1 MNNPASVDEYITGFP
16 PDVRVYLDDIR
27 QTIKEA
33 APGAQETISY
43 AMPCYKQNGSLV
55 FFAAYRNYIG
65 FYPMPSAIQEFK
77 EELLAYKLSRGT
89 VQFPLGQPLPKDLIT
104 RMVKFRLNENLRVKA
119 AGSR

>member
-1 MNNPASVDEYITGFP
+1 MNKPASVDEYITGFP
-16 PDVRVYLDDIR
+16 PDVRVYLEDIR

-33 APGAQETISY
+33 APGSQETINY
-43 AMPCYKQNGSLV
+43 AMPCYNQNGNLV
-55 FFAAYRNYIG
+55 FFAAYRNHIG

-77 EELLAYKLSRGT
+77 EELFAYKMSKGT

-104 RMVKFRLNENLRVKA
+104 RMVKFRLDENLRRKA